1 LTDRNYGYLSNGM
14 ENSHPCKYSSSTQP
28 YEYEMMTMDIEFDSY
43 QPAYEVIDTVDE
55 MQRQF
60 RDSEESYQTI
70 SKRLIHNS
78 DGTTSVSDEPAC
90 LFWIEKA
97 GVLAKRICKG
107 NHRLVTVDRTLQVM
121 ANRDGPSYRLTSLG
135 TAVWDL
141 CRSGLPMIERACPSS
156 RYKGRDSWPTL
167 PCAKPEAL
175 AQTESMVTR
184 FNPFIAVMLRG
195 CQVAMPA
202 IRHAE
207 SVGMD
212 LSNEKLR
219 QRIEWIVRFVRRCCS
234 STPFRRIENNRVKL
248 EKKDLRSCCRYMA
261 EGFRQHSKQLVL
273 RVDLYIKPTHKTHE
287 DVRIAEKCMKHYL
300 RALSEDRIVPDVLRW
315 IWKRECGF
323 DRGVHYHLLV
333 ALDGHKHQNACDL
346 SIMLGEAWLRRCGH
360 LRSSYFNCW
369 VRRHEYPYNAIGS
382 VHISDWSML
391 IGIRD
396 AIRYIV
402 KGDGFV
408 MTGHKR
414 NLRRGKMKS
423 SASQPKRGAPRKPS
437 HDMSLVY
444 GILGNPNKTKPVDDQ

>member
-1 LTDRNYGYLSNGM
+1 
-14 ENSHPCKYSSSTQP
+14 
-28 YEYEMMTMDIEFDSY
+28 MDIEFDNY
-43 QPAYEVIDTVDE
+43 LQDHEPFDTTDAMWE
-55 MQRQF
+55 RI
-60 RDSEESYQTI
+60 RDSEERYQAI
-70 SKRLIHNS
+70 SKGLIHNS
-78 DGTTSVSDEPAC
+78 DGTTSISDEPQC
-90 LFWIEKA
+90 LFWIGRA
-97 GVLAKRICKG
+97 DALARRICKG
-107 NHRLVTVDRTLQVM
+107 NHRLVTMNPRDRVK
-121 ANRDGPSYRLTSLG
+121 ASGNGPSYRLTSLG

-141 CRSGLPMIERACPSS
+141 CRSGIPMIERACPSS

-167 PCAKPEAL
+167 PYAKPEAL

-184 FNPFIAVMLRG
+184 FNPFIAVMLRA

-202 IRHAE
+202 IWHAE

-219 QRIEWIVRFVRRCCS
+219 QRIEWIARFVRRCGCS
-234 STPFRRIENNRVKL
+234 ASFRRIEKNRAKL
-248 EKKDLRSCCRYMA
+248 ERKDLRSCCRYMA
-261 EGFRQHSKQLVL
+261 EGFEQYSRSLVL

-287 DVRIAEKCMKHYL
+287 DVRIAEKCMELYL

-346 SIMLGEAWLRRCGH
+346 SIMLGEAWLKRCGH

-369 VRRHEYPYNAIGS
+369 VRRHEYVHNAIGS

-391 IGIRD
+391 TGIRE

-414 NLRRGKMKS
+414 NLRRGKMQS
-423 SASQPKRGAPRKPS
+423 SASRPKRGAPRKAL

-444 GILGNPNKTKPVDDQ
+444 GILGEPNTTKPVDDQ

>member
-1 LTDRNYGYLSNGM
+1 
-14 ENSHPCKYSSSTQP
+14 
-28 YEYEMMTMDIEFDSY
+28 MTMDIDFDSY
-43 QPAYEVIDTVDE
+43 QPAYKVIDTIDE
-55 MQRQF
+55 MQRQI
-60 RDSEESYQTI
+60 RDSEKSYQAI
-70 SKRLIHNS
+70 SKGLIHNS
-78 DGTTSVSDEPAC
+78 DGSMSVSDEPEC
-90 LFWIEKA
+90 LFWIKKA
-97 GVLAKRICKG
+97 DWLARRIC
-107 NHRLVTVDRTLQVM
+107 NCNYRLVTMDRSHQVM
-121 ANRDGPSYRLTSLG
+121 TNRDGPSYRLTSLG
-135 TAVWDL
+135 KAVMDL
-141 CRSGLPMIERACPSS
+141 CRSGIPMIERVCPSS
-156 RYKGRDSWPTL
+156 RHKGQYSRPAL
-167 PCAKPEAL
+167 PYAKSEAL

-184 FNPFIAVMLRG
+184 FNPYIAVMLRA

-207 SVGMD
+207 SIGMD

-219 QRIEWIVRFVRRCCS
+219 NRIEWIVRFVRRCRCS
-234 STPFRRIENNRVKL
+234 APFRRIEKNRVNL
-248 EKKDLRSCCRYMA
+248 EKKDLRLYCQYMA
-261 EGFRQHSKQLVL
+261 EGFRQYSKLLVL

-287 DVRIAEKCMKHYL
+287 DVRIAEKCMDLFL

-333 ALDGHKHQNACDL
+333 ALDGHKHQNACGL
-346 SIMLGEAWLRRCGH
+346 SIKLGEAWLKRCGH
-360 LRSSYFNCW
+360 LRASYYNCW

-391 IGIRD
+391 MGIRE

-414 NLRRGKMKS
+414 NLRRGEMKS
-423 SASQPKRGAPRKPS
+423 SGPEPKRGAPRKAS

-444 GILGNPNKTKPVDDQ
+444 EILGNNINRARLTPSPHHR